1 MLRGSSSNEEPGMPE
16 LSFRER
22 GPASGK
28 LLPTASAAGPKP
40 CALPP
45 CPEAASPA
53 HGHRASSPAF
63 HSAVSR
69 MVCFCST
76 RGAQVDT
83 SQTCNK
89 APPSVSNAELHVS
102 EGTETARSSDHAC
115 CSIWGCCVRCH
126 IQALHLML
134 GGLLVAGPCFA
145 PASPQ
150 LPGQTAAPVRLFM
163 KRISVLQHRSCDGLY
178 FRRSAGKLALIGFD
192 CLESCL
198 CRFAADSETR
208 GTEQRCTL
216 VVSIGGLS

>member
-1 MLRGSSSNEEPGMPE
+1 MPE

-53 HGHRASSPAF
+53 HEHRASSPAF

-69 MVCFCST
+69 MVCLCST

-102 EGTETARSSDHAC
+102 EGTETARSSDHAWR
-115 CSIWGCCVRCH
+115 SIGGWRARCGVH
-126 IQALHLML
+126 ALRSML
-134 GGLLVAGPCFA
+134 GGLLAASPCFA
-145 PASPQ
+145 PAS
-150 LPGQTAAPVRLFM
+150 LHLSGQAAVPVRLFLAC
-163 KRISVLQHRSCDGLY
+163 ISVIQHRSCDGHN
-178 FRRSAGKLALIGFD
+178 FRRPAGKLALIGLD
-192 CLESCL
+192 RLESCL
-198 CRFAADSETR
+198 CRCAAGSESWS
-208 GTEQRCTL
+208 TEQRCML
-216 VVSIGGLS
+216 GVCIGAAVEHFSG